1 MASNDPHPTSLGLCL
16 PDPFRASD
24 VRLIPQFDGS
34 PSQSV
39 TEWFEKLELV
49 CRLRK
54 VEDVACV
61 VPLRLSGGVFAV
73 YLQLPDED
81 KKSVVKVKAALL
93 AAFAMDT
100 FAAYDE
106 FSCRKLRNGESPD
119 VFLAD
124 LWRLASLFGGI
135 PEKAMMCAFVAGLPE
150 SFKHKLYLVMSVQ
163 RLCRAYAWV
172 QRRPGRQRTLGSAD
186 AMNALRRWK
195 KQSVCMTA
203 LNGGALQGHGVAT
216 VWLQPTDGPLTQVDA
231 IVSKTKPLDFDFIL
245 GMNGMEWKWIA
256 KAVYVSAPEGGRHAQ
271 RPGANITLNERD
283 FVVTFDRTERVWKA
297 TWKWRDDRGSEVLK
311 KFRRF
316 FDALLSTEISFGQET
331 HYALEG
337 GYDDDFVYNAD
348 ETGVNWKALP
358 TKSLIARWEE
368 CAPGYKRR
376 KKRVTLLCANSSGTH
391 RLPLFVVGKSKNT
404 RSFKNVKLPVTRCGY
419 QKKAWMNV
427 EAFKDWFKT
436 IFMPEVKRHQSLIG
450 KTGKVLLLVDNTPA
464 HPSVQQLDEVDEL
477 VTIKFLPPNVT
488 PLIQPMDQGVIQTS
502 KRHYRKQLLRQL
514 LLANEIRWKR
524 SPAFIRK

>member
-186 AMNALRRWK
+186 AMNALR
-195 KQSVCMTA
+195 
-203 LNGGALQGHGVAT
+203 
-216 VWLQPTDGPLTQVDA
+216 
-231 IVSKTKPLDFDFIL
+231 
-245 GMNGMEWKWIA
+245 
-256 KAVYVSAPEGGRHAQ
+256 
-271 RPGANITLNERD
+271 
-283 FVVTFDRTERVWKA
+283 
-297 TWKWRDDRGSEVLK
+297 
-311 KFRRF
+311 
-316 FDALLSTEISFGQET
+316 
-331 HYALEG
+331 
-337 GYDDDFVYNAD
+337 
-348 ETGVNWKALP
+348 
-358 TKSLIARWEE
+358 
-368 CAPGYKRR
+368 
-376 KKRVTLLCANSSGTH
+376 
-391 RLPLFVVGKSKNT
+391 
-404 RSFKNVKLPVTRCGY
+404 CGY

-436 IFMPEVKRHQSLIG
+436 IFIPEVKRHQSSIG

-514 LLANEIRWKR
+514 LLANEIR
-524 SPAFIRK
+524 